1 MVFKKLYFLLV
12 LYLQNSLGMRIGT
25 EEMTVVEDVIGTYEL
40 ESLKSLIINST
51 YNITQSIKSFNV
63 KENRKQHDEF
73 EDKTLVLMKTINDT
87 AEKVTENKKYFT
99 KFFEDLKNRF
109 SFFQSNIMRTLSN
122 IKLFMENQSHKFQNF
137 LKRSTLASQLIIA
150 NDCSDLYN
158 MNFNT
163 SGVYWLQ
170 KFGLRVLCD
179 METDGGGWLIIQKRT
194 KSSEQVDFG
203 QDWNTYKMGFG
214 DLNTEFWIGNDI
226 LHMVTNQKRYEM
238 LIEMNDYENGS
249 FYAMYSDF
257 RVGSEDS
264 LYELD
269 IGNYTGNASDSFTY
283 HHGRPF
289 STNDK
294 DHDNFEDGN
303 CANYFSGGWWYDRC
317 YDAHL
322 NGIYPNPPDRS
333 NASYI
338 SWWKRTGVKKVPL
351 VLTDVVMKIRP
362 NDK

>member
-87 AEKVTENKKYFT
+87 AEK
-99 KFFEDLKNRF
+99 
-109 SFFQSNIMRTLSN
+109 SNIMRTLSN

-249 FYAMYSDF
+249 FYAM
-257 RVGSEDS
+257 VGSEDS

-303 CANYFSGGWWYDRC
+303 CANYFSGGWWYDRSER
-317 YDAHL
+317 A
-322 NGIYPNPPDRS
+322 R
-333 NASYI
+333 
-338 SWWKRTGVKKVPL
+338 
-351 VLTDVVMKIRP
+351 
-362 NDK
+362 

>member
-73 EDKTLVLMKTINDT
+73 ENKTLVLMKTINDT

-122 IKLFMENQSHKFQNF
+122 IKLFMENQSHKFQKF

-194 KSSEQVDFG
+194 KSSEQVC
-203 QDWNTYKMGFG
+203 Y
-214 DLNTEFWIGNDI
+214 
-226 LHMVTNQKRYEM
+226 
-238 LIEMNDYENGS
+238 LII
-249 FYAMYSDF
+249 FF
-257 RVGSEDS
+257 
-264 LYELD
+264 
-269 IGNYTGNASDSFTY
+269 
-283 HHGRPF
+283 P
-289 STNDK
+289 
-294 DHDNFEDGN
+294 
-303 CANYFSGGWWYDRC
+303 
-317 YDAHL
+317 
-322 NGIYPNPPDRS
+322 
-333 NASYI
+333 
-338 SWWKRTGVKKVPL
+338 
-351 VLTDVVMKIRP
+351 
-362 NDK
+362 